1 MNELFLSHS
10 LFYCIRDGEL
20 YHHLFSKDQR
30 YYRNFPGQIQMI
42 RVNEGK
48 GYISKNKEGW
58 DEEFHD
64 SSKYKERAYNLR
76 L

>member
-1 MNELFLSHS
+1 
-10 LFYCIRDGEL
+10 
-20 YHHLFSKDQR
+20 
-30 YYRNFPGQIQMI
+30 MI

-58 DEEFHD
+58 DEEFYD
-64 SSKYKERAYNLR
+64 SSKHKERAYNLR